1 MSAAFQF
8 SGGSEH
14 TTTRAPSAFPTGWGV
29 KGLDA
34 AGRTRPRDTSQIR
47 SGFLFQSG
55 QIPWQV
61 SRLSVGPGEAHQSF
75 PFRAPFNV
83 MKGAGKCRDE
93 TTATTR

>member
-1 MSAAFQF
+1 MTTSAL
-8 SGGSEH
+8 S
-14 TTTRAPSAFPTGWGV
+14 SAFPTDSGVRGWIT
-29 KGLDA
+29 